1 MQHSLKDSLSTTT
14 NCLVDNHHGQS
25 ADKISIMDIS
35 NSSINVLSPKAE
47 ANLKSLMLSPTS
59 SKEQYEDQDNKE
71 EEQTAEEDQD
81 PQIAAAEDSV
91 SLTSS
96 GSSDDDL
103 VFKSDYG
110 VPDPTLAAYTSSSRH
125 LETIYSQDP
134 LDGKFDSDSSDSDRS
149 IDLLT
154 KSSRGRGSVVVKVDT
169 DKPNLK
175 DQLAV
180 HDFDPVQDESGSGS
194 GRGRSNSGDD
204 RSTSSGKSNVSGK
217 SKKSGSNDGS
227 GSTDRSHG
235 TKKSGGSFRVKQ
247 NSSFKLNGSF
257 TRRAT
262 MDGSFRSERGI
273 GMGESFR
280 AERRATEPLDGS
292 DHGSVASAREL
303 LGSAL
308 RNSFRRSRNDDTM
321 SECGTTATD
330 PTDPLNFRKSYRLTK
345 QTSASDLRKSF
356 TETKTI
362 QSFRKLASNISDL
375 VHHNNPNWKKV
386 QELEKRR
393 RAILKKTDSSFFRM
407 LLFWDGT
414 VLQALITEPM
424 LWITMIIYILVR
436 VGARIGL
443 PTFVSEV
450 GGTDTT
456 TIGAFLT
463 FFLVFHAH
471 DAVVSFSTL
480 YQASMDCE
488 ERIYDIATIA
498 AAYLPRERAMRLV
511 RYMNAAHIAGYVGLS
526 EGKMVYFD
534 SIWKLLL
541 SPCSNNHHLTSFA

>member
-1 MQHSLKDSLSTTT
+1 
-14 NCLVDNHHGQS
+14 
-25 ADKISIMDIS
+25 MDIN

-47 ANLKSLMLSPTS
+47 ANLKGHRLSSSS
-59 SKEQYEDQDNKE
+59 SKEQYEDKDNKE
-71 EEQTAEEDQD
+71 DEQTAEEDQD
-81 PQIAAAEDSV
+81 PQIAVAEDSV

-96 GSSDDDL
+96 GSSSDDDL

-149 IDLLT
+149 IDL
-154 KSSRGRGSVVVKVDT
+154 KSSGSVVVKVDT

-204 RSTSSGKSNVSGK
+204 RSTSSGKSNVSDK

-227 GSTDRSHG
+227 GSTDPGFFYVPCTDRSHG
-235 TKKSGGSFRVKQ
+235 SKKAGGSFRVKQ
-247 NSSFKLNGSF
+247 NSSFRLNGSF

-262 MDGSFRSERGI
+262 MDGSFRSSEKGI
-273 GMGESFR
+273 GMGDSFR

-321 SECGTTATD
+321 SECGTTSTD

-424 LWITMIIYILVR
+424 LWITMLIYVLVR
-436 VGARIGL
+436 VGARVGL

-471 DAVVSFSTL
+471 DAVMSFSTL

-488 ERIYDIATIA
+488 ERIYNIATIS

-526 EGKMVYFD
+526 EGKIYIVT
-534 SIWKLLL
+534 SLV
-541 SPCSNNHHLTSFA
+541 TSFLSLF

>member
-1 MQHSLKDSLSTTT
+1 ML
-14 NCLVDNHHGQS
+14 DNHNGQS
-25 ADKISIMDIS
+25 ADKISIMDI
-35 NSSINVLSPKAE
+35 NNNSINVLSPKAE
-47 ANLKSLMLSPTS
+47 ANLKGHRLSSSS

-71 EEQTAEEDQD
+71 EDQTVEVDQD
-81 PQIAAAEDSV
+81 PQIAVAEDSV

-96 GSSDDDL
+96 GSSSDDDL

-110 VPDPTLAAYTSSSRH
+110 VPAPTLAAYTSSSRH

-154 KSSRGRGSVVVKVDT
+154 KSSGSVVVKVDT

-180 HDFDPVQDESGSGS
+180 HAFDPVQDESGSGS

-227 GSTDRSHG
+227 GSTDQSHG
-235 TKKSGGSFRVKQ
+235 TKKSGGSFRMKQ
-247 NSSFKLNGSF
+247 NSSFRLNGSF

-262 MDGSFRSERGI
+262 MDGSFRSEGGI

-292 DHGSVASAREL
+292 DHCSVASAREL

-321 SECGTTATD
+321 SECGATSTD
-330 PTDPLNFRKSYRLTK
+330 PTDPLNFRQSYRLTK

-471 DAVVSFSTL
+471 DAVMSFSTL

-526 EGKMVYFD
+526 EGKMVYCA
-534 SIWKLLL
+534 STW
-541 SPCSNNHHLTSFA
+541 